1 MQKFGSAAF
10 GCAKNTP
17 SLDGN
22 LSLTVI
28 SFTYEAIDPNFTACN
43 LD

>member
-1 MQKFGSAAF
+1 MKHYVLLCKMQKFAAAAF

-22 LSLTVI
+22 FEPHSHFIYL
-28 SFTYEAIDPNFTACN
+28 
-43 LD
+43 